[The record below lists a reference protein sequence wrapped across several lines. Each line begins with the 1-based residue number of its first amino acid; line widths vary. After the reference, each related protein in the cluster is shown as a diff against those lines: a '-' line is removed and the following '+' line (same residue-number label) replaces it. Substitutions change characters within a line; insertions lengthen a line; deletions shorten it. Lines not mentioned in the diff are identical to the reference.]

1 MQQLIIVTFL
11 EVKSQLTFFLLS
23 PLEKYFPL
31 VVHVISSPATA
42 FFSSSSSSSSSYLD
56 CSYLE

>member
-42 FFSSSSSSSSSYLD
+42 IFSSSSFHLFSSHPSSSSS
-56 CSYLE
+56 